1 MHIRVKIGDNL
12 YSSYDWFNWE
22 TGENIDC
29 DKDPLALKLFS
40 EDIIIASNSNII
52 LSPVRNKTIPGVLM
66 LTGKTYGIKKKK
78 KFYKCCPDD
87 KSLPAFLVPFSIKY
101 NRFEKAIKN
110 KYILFKYLHWDNK
123 HPEGIIIE
131 TLGTVDNLSIYYEY
145 QLYCKGLHISLKQF
159 NKATSTIFSDV
170 CEEELINSIMQ
181 KWPSIE
187 DRTGSNHP
195 ICSIDPRGSMDFDD
209 AIGYLEGNNG
219 EKIISIYI
227 ADVPLWLDY
236 LDLWDNFSQKVATIY
251 LPDYKRSM
259 LPTILSDRFCSL
271 QANKRRLA
279 FTLDIKIIDTIKGSQ
294 ISSVR
299 FLHSLIKVSKNYVY
313 EEQQLLNDKMYRNIF
328 ENVERLCKNH
338 KYLDMI
344 QDSHDLVSYLMI
356 VMNHYSSI
364 EMSKYKNG
372 IYRSMTVTENTP
384 TNSIPNN
391 VNKFLNI
398 WKYSTGG
405 YNLYNDNKRHDLV
418 GGGLDTYLHITSPI
432 RRLVDLLNII
442 QLQENLD
449 LLQLSNKA
457 SQFYT
462 WWINKLDYI
471 NETMKA
477 IRKIQTDSSLLSM
490 CVENP
495 DILQEIYEGC
505 ILDVVKRTDI
515 GYQYTVYLPKLKI
528 VSRIKLW
535 DIISPYTIRMFKLY
549 MFKDEIY
556 MRRKIRLELCGD
568 VLL

>member
-12 YSSYDWFNWE
+12 YSTWEWFDSE
-22 TGENIDC
+22 TGEKIDY

-40 EDIIIASNSNII
+40 EDIILASNSKII

-66 LTGKTYGIKKKK
+66 LTGKTYGTKKNKK
-78 KFYKCCPDD
+78 LYRCCPDD
-87 KSLPAFLVPFSIKY
+87 KSLPAFLVPFGIKY

-131 TLGTVDNLSIYYEY
+131 SLGTVDKLSIYYEY

-159 NKATSTIFSDV
+159 NKATHNILSNVS
-170 CEEELINSIMQ
+170 EEQLINSIME
-181 KWPSIE
+181 KWPGIE
-187 DRTGSNHP
+187 DRTGSNQH

-236 LDLWDNFSQKVATIY
+236 LDLWGDFSQKVATMY

-259 LPTILSDRFCSL
+259 LPSILSDRYCSL

-279 FTLDIKIIDTIKGSQ
+279 FTLDITIIESSNGLHIA
-294 ISSVR
+294 SVR
-299 FLHSLIKVSKNYVY
+299 FLHSLIKVSHNYVY
-313 EEQQLLNDKMYRNIF
+313 EEPRLLNDEMYRDIF
-328 ENVERLCKNH
+328 ENVERMCKNH

-344 QDSHDLVSYLMI
+344 QDSHDLISYLMI
-356 VMNHYSSI
+356 LMNHYSAI

-372 IYRSMTVTENTP
+372 IYRSMTYTENSSS
-384 TNSIPNN
+384 NSIPNN

-405 YNLYNDNKRHDLV
+405 YNLYDDNKRHDLV

-442 QLQENLD
+442 QLQENLG
-449 LLQLSNKA
+449 LLQLSNEV

-462 WWINKLDYI
+462 WWINRLDYI

-495 DILQEIYEGC
+495 DILQEIYEGY
-505 ILDVVKRTDI
+505 ILDVVKRTDRE
-515 GYQYTVYLPKLKI
+515 YQYTVYLPKLKV

-535 DIISPYTIRMFKLY
+535 DTISPYAMRVFKLY

-556 MRRKIRLELCGD
+556 MRRKIRLELCRD
-568 VLL
+568 DFI